1 MMFTRMNRTVISLAA
16 VAFLAAPVVA
26 DSLADALAKMD
37 TSAAKFKGMTADLQR
52 TDYTAL
58 AKDTSVA
65 TGDIKLRRI
74 KEGEIHMLVTLAKPD
89 REVVAF
95 DGKQARIYFPKTN
108 VEQDYDVSAKKEMVE
123 QVMLLGFGA
132 TGADLKA
139 HYDVTFIGAE
149 PIGGQP
155 TAHLKLIPK
164 SPDMLKNFRQVE
176 LWISDALGV
185 PLQQKFITSTNG
197 DFHQFMYSNLK
208 LTGSLSDKDL
218 QLKTPK
224 NVQIKQVGR

>member
-1 MMFTRMNRTVISLAA
+1 MTKTIASLAA
-16 VAFLAAPVVA
+16 LAFLAAPLTA
-26 DSLADALAKMD
+26 DSLAEAFAKMD
-37 TSAAKFKGMTADLQR
+37 ASAAKFKGMASDLQR

-65 TGDIKLRRI
+65 TGDIKVRRV
-74 KEGEIHMLVTLAKPD
+74 KEGEIHMLVTLTRPD

-108 VEQDYDVSAKKEMVE
+108 VEQDYDVSAKKDMVE

-132 TGADLKA
+132 TSADLKA
-139 HYDVTFIGAE
+139 HYDVTFIDAE
-149 PIGGQP
+149 PVGGQP

-164 SPDMLKNFRQVE
+164 SPEMLKNFRQVE
-176 LWISDALGV
+176 LWISNSLGV
-185 PLQQKFITSTNG
+185 PSQQKFITLTNG
-197 DFHQFMYSNLK
+197 DFHQFTYSNLK
-208 LTGSLSDKDL
+208 LTSSLSDKDL

-224 NVQIKQVGR
+224 NAQIKKVGQ

>member
-1 MMFTRMNRTVISLAA
+1 MTRTLASLATL
-16 VAFLAAPVVA
+16 VFLAAPLAA
-26 DSLADALAKMD
+26 DSLADAFAKLD
-37 TSAAKFKGMTADLQR
+37 ASAAKFKGMTADLQR

-58 AKDTSVA
+58 AKDTSLA
-65 TGDIKLRRI
+65 NGDIKLRRV
-74 KEGEIHMLVTLAKPD
+74 KEGEIHMLVTLTKPD

-108 VEQDYDVSAKKEMVE
+108 VEQDYNIASKKDMVE

-132 TGADLKA
+132 TSADLKA
-139 HYDVTFIGAE
+139 HYDVTFIDAE

-176 LWISDALGV
+176 LWISNSLGV
-185 PLQQKFITSTNG
+185 PFQQKFITSTNG
-197 DFHQFMYSNLK
+197 DFHQFTYSNLK
-208 LTGSLSDKDL
+208 LISSLSDKDL

-224 NVQIKQVGR
+224 NVQIKQVGQ

>member
-1 MMFTRMNRTVISLAA
+1 MNRIIASLA
-16 VAFLAAPVVA
+16 VLTLFAAPLAA
-26 DSLADALAKMD
+26 DSLADAFAKMD
-37 TSAAKFKGMTADLQR
+37 ASAAKFKGMTADLQR
-52 TDYTAL
+52 TDFTAL
-58 AKDTSVA
+58 AQDTSVA

-74 KEGEIHMLVTLAKPD
+74 SEGEIHMLVTLTNPD

-108 VEQDYDVSAKKEMVE
+108 VEQVYDVSAKKDMVE

-132 TGADLKA
+132 TGADLKS

-176 LWISDALGV
+176 LWISNSLGV
-185 PLQQKFITSTNG
+185 PLQQKFITSANG
-197 DFHQFMYSNLK
+197 DFHQFTYSNLK

-224 NVQIKQVGR
+224 NVQIKQVGH